1 MLMVC
6 TAWAV
11 EESCAAFNASIPPA
25 GAILARVLSFRAP
38 AKAFLVLA
46 DDEMVELA
54 VVVTKGVGLV
64 VAGVVS

>member
-38 AKAFLVLA
+38 ANVFLVLA
-46 DDEMVELA
+46 GDELV
-54 VVVTKGVGLV
+54 VVVTKV
-64 VAGVVS
+64 VGVVVEEVVS